1 MWKNIKNVVSA
12 VADLTTIGTKEVAY
26 QLNKASDATETV
38 TSSISSKAA
47 SLRERYEADLRDR
60 KAGVKKAEVVKETP
74 SDVIAV
80 N

>member
-1 MWKNIKNVVSA
+1 MWKNLKNVVSA

-26 QLNKASDATETV
+26 QFNKASDATETV
-38 TSSISSKAA
+38 TSSLSSKAA
-47 SLRERYEADLRDR
+47 ALRERYEADLADR
-60 KAGVKKAEVVKETP
+60 RAGVKKVEVVKETP